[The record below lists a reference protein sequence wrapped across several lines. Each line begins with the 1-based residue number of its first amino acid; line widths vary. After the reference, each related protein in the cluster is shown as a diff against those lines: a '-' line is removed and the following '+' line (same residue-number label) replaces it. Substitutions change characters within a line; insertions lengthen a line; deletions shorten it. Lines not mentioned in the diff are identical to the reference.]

1 MKGRLLLTINYY
13 YSAFSGQKLWNLSK
27 STWVTGPVLFEFR
40 NYNMQCGKTKSA
52 TTISR
57 WKKFDD
63 EYDRFGTIPALVGR
77 IELVKQYRDLHA
89 M

>member
-1 MKGRLLLTINYY
+1 
-13 YSAFSGQKLWNLSK
+13 
-27 STWVTGPVLFEFR
+27 
-40 NYNMQCGKTKSA
+40 MQCGKTKSA

-89 M
+89 MYAGAQ